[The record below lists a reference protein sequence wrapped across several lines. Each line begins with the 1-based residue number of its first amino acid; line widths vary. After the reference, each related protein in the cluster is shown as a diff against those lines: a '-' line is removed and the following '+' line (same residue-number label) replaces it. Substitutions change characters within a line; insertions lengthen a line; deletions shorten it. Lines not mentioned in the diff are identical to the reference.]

1 VKDTLGMPLS
11 EIKLG
16 STVNIESKTLVQF
29 TTDQNSD
36 ETPYTYYIQI
46 KESGKSPYV
55 EYIGKYDG
63 RFIEDGLQSQTI
75 DWIPEKSGLFF
86 IETFVWDRSNI
97 PLSEQGP
104 FVLINV
110 K

>member
-1 VKDTLGMPLS
+1 M
-11 EIKLG
+11 KLR
-16 STVNIESKTLVQF
+16 THIIYKSKNLE
-29 TTDQNSD
+29 N
-36 ETPYTYYIQI
+36 
-46 KESGKSPYV
+46 PYV